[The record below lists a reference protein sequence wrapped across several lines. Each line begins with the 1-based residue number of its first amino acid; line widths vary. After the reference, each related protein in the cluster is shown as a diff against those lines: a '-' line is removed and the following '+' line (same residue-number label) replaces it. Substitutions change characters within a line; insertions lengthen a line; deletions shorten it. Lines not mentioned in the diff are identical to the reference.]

1 MKCYTAD
8 IKYSKLDENKNTVY
22 ILLWKGMC
30 TCYGKGC
37 VLAMER
43 DVYMPVPNKP
53 VYITVIHVYTSLL
66 YWTVITSCV

>member
-1 MKCYTAD
+1 MK
-8 IKYSKLDENKNTVY
+8 IK
-22 ILLWKGMC
+22 ILC
-30 TCYGKGC
+30 ISCYGKGC

-53 VYITVIHVYTSLL
+53 VYVTVIHVYTSLL